1 MTKVNEIAIKNYIK
15 ELNAKYKTG
24 DATEHTFHT
33 ALKTLLESI
42 FENNGNTIR
51 VINEPK
57 HISGIGA
64 PDFILKENDIT
75 LGYIETKRLND
86 ADLQGL
92 NINKEQFTRYK
103 QGLENV
109 LFTDYLTFLLYR
121 GEELIQEVRI
131 GNIFN
136 NVEIKVIKDNYKS
149 FLDLIQNFISFRGS
163 DIESPEKLAIL
174 MAGKARLLKEKIY
187 EALQIDDRLQKHLK
201 YFKDNL
207 LNNISDEQFSDLYS
221 QTLVYGLFSARINQ
235 QEQYNIKEFNK
246 ANIIEYFLPKSNPFL
261 CNLFEFILKNISG
274 ISWILDDLINLY
286 SHTNLSEI
294 LSYYGSNTKTNDPII
309 YFYETFL
316 SKYNPE
322 ERKKLGIWYTP
333 KPIVDFMVRG
343 IDYVLKHDFNL
354 RDGLLDSS
362 KINIETQEEDE
373 KGKIK
378 KTYKSVHKLQIL
390 DPATG
395 TGTFLAEVVRYI
407 YSNMQQQGQIGR
419 WQDYVKDHLIPRL
432 NGFELLMVSYTI
444 ALFFSHF
451 QLNYQLNRY
460 LTFLNY
466 YLCNNY
472 YLH

>member
-1 MTKVNEIAIKNYIK
+1 MAKSNETAIKNYIK
-15 ELNAKYKTG
+15 ELNNSFKTG
-24 DATEHTFHT
+24 DATEHTFRP

-136 NVEIKVIKDNYKS
+136 NVEIKGIKDNYKS

-207 LNNISDEQFSDLYS
+207 LNNISDEQFSYLYS

-235 QEQYNIKEFNK
+235 QEQYNIK
-246 ANIIEYFLPKSNPFL
+246 
-261 CNLFEFILKNISG
+261 
-274 ISWILDDLINLY
+274 
-286 SHTNLSEI
+286 
-294 LSYYGSNTKTNDPII
+294 
-309 YFYETFL
+309 
-316 SKYNPE
+316 
-322 ERKKLGIWYTP
+322 
-333 KPIVDFMVRG
+333 
-343 IDYVLKHDFNL
+343 
-354 RDGLLDSS
+354 
-362 KINIETQEEDE
+362 
-373 KGKIK
+373 
-378 KTYKSVHKLQIL
+378 
-390 DPATG
+390 
-395 TGTFLAEVVRYI
+395 
-407 YSNMQQQGQIGR
+407 
-419 WQDYVKDHLIPRL
+419 
-432 NGFELLMVSYTI
+432 
-444 ALFFSHF
+444 
-451 QLNYQLNRY
+451 
-460 LTFLNY
+460 
-466 YLCNNY
+466 
-472 YLH
+472 